1 MASLLRFA
9 MAFYMGFGLDVYGYR
24 TISDAL
30 LSLFQVRCP
39 LMSSDCISDAL
50 RSLYEIC
57 ALLTVDCASH
67 SHLIFI

>member
-30 LSLFQVRCP
+30 LSLFQVCMTCDE
-39 LMSSDCISDAL
+39 L
-50 RSLYEIC
+50 
-57 ALLTVDCASH
+57 
-67 SHLIFI
+67 